1 MGRLRLT
8 TAARARLVVLTGG
21 LSGAAGVYLLWG
33 LGVALL
39 ATGVSAVAY
48 GLLGI
53 DVDRKGR

>member
-1 MGRLRLT
+1 VGRLRLT
-8 TAARARLVVLTGG
+8 PATRARLVTIAGG
-21 LSGAAGVYLLWG
+21 LTAAAGTYLLWG

-39 ATGVSAVAY
+39 AAGVGVVAY